1 MIALSIKRSYG
12 IVRRKRKP
20 PKDIRGFSRAIEKI
34 TFF

>member
-1 MIALSIKRSYG
+1 MIPLSIKQSYI

-20 PKDIRGFSRAIEKI
+20 PKDFRGFSRDMIKI